1 MIKIGTGTHQNVEKT
16 IALLSQTI
24 HIESN
29 QSVNFKTQLGQMYGP
44 NTRCKVFFKVS
55 RTPEDNLF
63 NSIDF
68 RKPDLVHPWWCLALN
83 FIFLTWRQTARA
95 IEGIISPSESKGCT
109 SISSLRE
116 AVLYQIGCFCYTL
129 CKGGGG
135 GGSDPCVKH
144 FLV

>member
-63 NSIDF
+63 NSIYF

-83 FIFLTWRQTARA
+83 FIFLT
-95 IEGIISPSESKGCT
+95 
-109 SISSLRE
+109 
-116 AVLYQIGCFCYTL
+116 
-129 CKGGGG
+129 
-135 GGSDPCVKH
+135 
-144 FLV
+144 